1 MPIKHH
7 RRLWLT
13 IGVIAECLLST
24 SAPAQ
29 PLSTQ
34 QAKAASYAITEYHI
48 LCHRDGGRLWGRS
61 LCGPIMLVDPETRAV
76 YADRDTTGHDLR
88 ASGALFI
95 GTLPQGIGMAN
106 TAIDWA
112 GTRWTMV
119 LLPLPSDRDRRETLL
134 MHEAFHRI
142 QPDRLPPPVAV
153 LPDHLDTRDGRLLLR
168 LEWRALARALRTQGE
183 PQRAAIRDALA
194 FRALRRS
201 LAIEA
206 TGRENALEINEGIAE
221 YTGKRLGAGK
231 DAVASMIGTLTDYD
245 RRDGYVRSFA
255 YASGPAYGL
264 LLDRLSPG
272 WRNGLRPDSD
282 LGVLLHHAI
291 GDGALPA
298 VEAVRDRYG
307 FAGIRSEET
316 AKAEAH
322 ARQAAHWRAALID
335 GPVIRL
341 PLIDMQIEFSPQNVF
356 TLPPS
361 GTVYPTATIRDAW
374 GTLTVEQGVL
384 IAQDWK
390 SASIAGPGSAHG
402 NDYAGAGWSLKLSPG
417 WIVSNDSVRR
427 R

>member
-24 SAPAQ
+24 AAPAQ

-34 QAKAASYAITEYHI
+34 QAKAASEAITEYHI

-95 GTLPQGIGMAN
+95 GTLPQDISMAN

-119 LLPLPSDRDRRETLL
+119 LLPLPSNRDRRETLL

-142 QPDRLPPPVAV
+142 QPDRLPPPVAA
-153 LPDHLDTRDGRLLLR
+153 LPDHLDTLDGRLLLR
-168 LEWRALARALRTQGE
+168 LEWRALARALQTDGE
-183 PQRAAIRDALA
+183 PQRAAIGDALA

-231 DAVASMIGTLTDYD
+231 DAVASTIGTLTDYD

-282 LGVLLHHAI
+282 LGTLLHHAI
-291 GDGALPA
+291 GHGALLP
-298 VEAVRDRYG
+298 VEAIRDRYG

-322 ARQAAHWRAALID
+322 TRQAAHWRTVLID

-341 PLIDMQIEFSPQNVF
+341 PLLDMRIEFNPQNVF

-390 SASIAGPGSAHG
+390 SASIAGPGSARG
-402 NDYAGAGWSLKLSPG
+402 NDYAGAGWSLKLSPD
-417 WIVSNDSVRR
+417 WMVSNGCVEHR
-427 R
+427 